1 MANFF
6 QDAKIKIQDLFIY
19 IVSCGKSSNE
29 LSRNDQ
35 GTARDVPL
43 GDKLGLQIHLPEEDQ
58 VGLATIITPIRF
70 SKEPPRNDQEPTRD
84 HVLEDDLGIITVF
97 PSGEKQP
104 INNAENQLEEEN
116 IIAQQDQELDKSKGN
131 SQEQKEIDDDEDFE
145 PLPKGF
151 IIPEERANFSTPPG
165 KRSAPRPKT
174 G

>member
-6 QDAKIKIQDLFIY
+6 QDAKNKIQDLFIY

-29 LSRNDQ
+29 P
-35 GTARDVPL
+35 ARDVPL
-43 GDKLGLQIHLPEEDQ
+43 GDELGQQIYIPEEGQ
-58 VGLATIITPIRF
+58 AGLATNIAPIRF

-84 HVLEDDLGIITVF
+84 HVLEDDLGIIKVF
-97 PSGEKQP
+97 PSGDAPP
-104 INNAENQLEEEN
+104 INNAQNQEEEN
-116 IIAQQDQELDKSKGN
+116 IIAQQGQELDKSKGN